1 MKSLREWIKLSFALG
16 ILSLIAVIACHLALT
31 DIWHGEGDLSLEWRI
46 LQVSFAVII
55 LFQASTLLTLGR
67 LIRRSGG

>member
-1 MKSLREWIKLSFALG
+1 MKTLREWIKLSFALG
-16 ILSLIAVIACHLALT
+16 FLSMIAVIACHLALT
-31 DIWHGEGDLSLEWRI
+31 DIWHGEGDLSLEWRV

-55 LFQASTLLTLGR
+55 LFQVSTLLTLGR

>member
-1 MKSLREWIKLSFALG
+1 MKTLREWIKLSFALG
-16 ILSLIAVIACHLALT
+16 LLSLIAVIACHLALT

-55 LFQASTLLTLGR
+55 LFQASTLLTLGM

>member
-46 LQVSFAVII
+46 LQASFAVII
-55 LFQASTLLTLGR
+55 LFQATTLLTLGR

>member
-1 MKSLREWIKLSFALG
+1 
-16 ILSLIAVIACHLALT
+16 LIAVIACHLALT